1 MIGRLR
7 VKWFKTRIQ
16 RRLRSEAAQRV
27 ASHEP
32 IRLVIGAA
40 EPLPYVG
47 PPGTCFAG
55 WLCTSVSTLDALE
68 ISDWHNIFRPASVH
82 TILAE
87 HVIEH
92 WTMDQFCSFLGIA
105 EEFLSPNGFIR
116 IAVPDGLHPDA
127 AYIESVKPG
136 GSGPGATDHKVL
148 YNYRTLSRL
157 ISDRG
162 FNCNLLEYFDEKGQ
176 FHPTQWNVA
185 AGFVER
191 SEHHDPR
198 NQERPLSYTSLIVD
212 CIPSGNS

>member
-7 VKWFKTRIQ
+7 VKWFKRRIQ
-16 RRLRSEAAQRV
+16 RRLRAEAAHRA

-40 EPLPYVG
+40 APLPYVG
-47 PPGTCFAG
+47 PPGSSFAG

-68 ISDWHNIFRPASVH
+68 ANDWRNIFRPASVS

-92 WTMDQFCSFLGIA
+92 WTMDQFGSFLGIA
-105 EEFLSPNGFIR
+105 RSFLSPGGFIR

-136 GSGPGATDHKVL
+136 GIGPGADDHRVL
-148 YNYRTLSRL
+148 YNYQTLSRL
-157 ISDRG
+157 VSDKG
-162 FNCNLLEYFDEKGQ
+162 FQCNLLEYFDEEGQ
-176 FHPTQWNVA
+176 FHPSAWNA
-185 AGFVER
+185 EAGFVER
-191 SEHHDPR
+191 SEQHDPR
-198 NQERPLSYTSLIVD
+198 NQERPLAYTSLIVD
-212 CIPSGNS
+212 CIRLHTT